1 MASLL
6 VERREL
12 PQALEFRLKELHLRQ
27 QILTE
32 DSKNTTAI
40 RNYAVASKTLGK
52 LLWKM
57 GLAKAAM
64 GYYQTALHLEEDWSS
79 QQPSN
84 ADAKMPA
91 PENWTRTASKL

>member
-12 PQALEFRLKELHLRQ
+12 PQALEFRLKEPHLRQ

-52 LLWKM
+52 LL
-57 GLAKAAM
+57 
-64 GYYQTALHLEEDWSS
+64 
-79 QQPSN
+79 
-84 ADAKMPA
+84 
-91 PENWTRTASKL
+91 